1 MSSEGDDV
9 GRSTDTGDSPW
20 PPLSPSLSSD
30 DDGDGAMD
38 LAVAV
43 TFWRQR
49 VVRRMLLHW
58 ARHSRLLA
66 AERVR
71 VPIKR
76 YVAPSH
82 PLTVVCACPVRSAG
96 DAGGTRFSPSGDG
109 ARTARTLPRRWP
121 RGVDSCW
128 RREHMSLTRVACAA
142 GRYSDGCGAYSR
154 ATVRAARSDWSC
166 VALQVY
172 NTTPPPA
179 KGCSKRVTTACCS
192 VPRRASV
199 A

>member
-30 DDGDGAMD
+30 DDGAMD

-76 YVAPSH
+76 YAAPSH

-96 DAGGTRFSPSGDG
+96 DAGETRFSPSGGG
-109 ARTARTLPRRWP
+109 AGTARTLPRRWP

-128 RREHMSLTRVACAA
+128 RREHMSLARVACAA
-142 GRYSDGCGAYSR
+142 GRYNDGCGAYSR
-154 ATVRAARSDWSC
+154 AGSAAAAVRADSPDWSC
-166 VALQVY
+166 VALQVH

-192 VPRRASV
+192 VP
-199 A
+199 